1 MPVTVSYP
9 GIYIQELPSSTHTIT
24 AAPTNIAVFIG
35 YTHPLKT
42 KRKNFGKAV
51 QIFGFADYQREFG
64 GFLRSRVYALT
75 GASEWL
81 KPDGTPAFAKP
92 ATAPENSFGDMA
104 TAVNQFF
111 LNGGTQAYVVG
122 LVPGSDPS
130 QVTGG
135 VAPPP
140 SPPTGLGM
148 TFTAREVTDTNFVM
162 TLTVRPIPLGS
173 AGPFKAD
180 VILTYGPAPGPQPG
194 AGAPPGTITE
204 TYRGVTLTPPQL
216 QSPPVAADPSFIE
229 NRIGTIDNPISQLA
243 TVSVHTGPTLSDFQ
257 ALFQSKTW
265 TFSDAQLAG
274 VQSGPPPMVQL
285 QSTDF
290 TAVMQQDTDLD
301 KVPIFNL
308 MVIPGV
314 TNSLVL
320 STAETFCE
328 NKRAFLIVDP
338 PITDS
343 ADGTL
348 LHFPNTIQDTIAGKN
363 LDAQNVPIIVPE
375 SKNAALYFPY
385 LLSPDPLTGQPV
397 NLATGSLN
405 EIPPSA
411 TVAGV
416 FAATD
421 VSRGV
426 WKAPAGFQSTT
437 RNITGVVER
446 GRMTDQRQ
454 GLLNPIGVDCLRDF
468 PNIGTAV
475 FGARTLVTLTDE
487 QWRYVPV
494 RRMALFLEQTFYAQ
508 LGWVVFE
515 PNDEPLWA
523 AIRMS
528 INAFLLGLFRQGAFQ
543 GDTPSKAFKVSCDSQ
558 TTTQTDID
566 NGIVNIVV
574 GFAPLKPAEFVII
587 TISQLAGQTQTS

>member
-42 KRKNFGKAV
+42 KPANWGKAK

-64 GFLRSRVYALT
+64 GFLRSRAYALA
-75 GASEWL
+75 GASQWL
-81 KPDGTPAFAKP
+81 KPDGTLAFAT
-92 ATAPENSFGDMA
+92 ASTAPENSFGDMA
-104 TAVNQFF
+104 SAVNQFF

-140 SPPTGLGM
+140 SPPSGLGM
-148 TFTAREVTDTNFVM
+148 TFIAREITDSNFVM

-173 AGPFKAD
+173 PPGPFKAD

-194 AGAPPGTITE
+194 AATPAGTITE
-204 TYRGVTLTPPQL
+204 TYRGVTLTPPRL
-216 QSPPVAADPSFIE
+216 ESPPVATDPNFIE
-229 NRIGTIDNPISQLA
+229 NRINPLSQLA
-243 TVSVHTGPTLSDFQ
+243 TVSVGAGPTLNDFQ
-257 ALFQSKTW
+257 AFFPSQTW
-265 TFSDAQLAG
+265 TFSNAQLAG
-274 VQSGPPPMVQL
+274 VQPGPPPMVQL
-285 QSTDF
+285 EPSDF
-290 TAVMQQDTDLD
+290 TKVMQQDTDLD

-328 NKRAFLIVDP
+328 SKRAFLIVDP

-348 LHFPNTIQDTIAGKN
+348 PHFTRTIQDTIAGKN
-363 LDAQNVPIIVPE
+363 LDALNVPIIIPE

-385 LLSPDPLTGQPV
+385 LLSPDPLTGQPT
-397 NLATGSLN
+397 NLATGSVN

-421 VSRGV
+421 LNRGV
-426 WKAPAGFQSTT
+426 WKAPAGFQATT
-437 RNITGVVER
+437 RNATGVVER
-446 GRMTDQRQ
+446 GKMTDQRQ
-454 GLLNPIGVDCLRDF
+454 GLLNPIGVDCLREF
-468 PNIGTAV
+468 PNLGTPVV
-475 FGARTLVTLTDE
+475 FGARTTVTLTDE

-494 RRMALFLEQTFYAQ
+494 RRMALFLEQTLYAN

-528 INAFLLGLFRQGAFQ
+528 INAFMLGLFRQGAFQ
-543 GDTPSKAFKVSCDSQ
+543 GEKPSDAFKVSCDSQ

-574 GFAPLKPAEFVII
+574 AFAPLKPAEFVII